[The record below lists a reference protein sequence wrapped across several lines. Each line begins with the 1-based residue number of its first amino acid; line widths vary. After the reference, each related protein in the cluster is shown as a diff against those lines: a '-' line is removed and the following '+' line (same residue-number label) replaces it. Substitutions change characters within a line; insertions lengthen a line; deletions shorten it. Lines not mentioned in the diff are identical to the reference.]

1 MSYKSPSIEF
11 FENETQSIPVN
22 TTGAGFA
29 TVGFSTGGPVNK
41 LMAFTSLAD
50 FEKTMGG
57 PVENYEL
64 THNMIYKAMNTG
76 FGGTLYFMRIG
87 EFSEVA
93 DGKASVGVSN
103 YINGSGVDA
112 FVGAEYNNLPMLKP
126 WFIIL
131 DTEFTVSKPDVIT
144 ATLNFTL
151 NTTTNI
157 TRTYTM
163 NKLSVALVEGGS
175 AVGIYAVSIDKIVR
189 DLNSFATFSNI
200 ATAYA
205 TDVDGKNGL
214 RIVSKKIGN
223 DQTFTFNSFTVDNA
237 VSYGVSANSLLV
249 ETTTGSSVGSYPTE
263 GAFTFS
269 IKAKYPGTYMNG
281 AVVKCIHNVD
291 SVSGTTTYTINVY
304 KDSTESKLLESFS
317 GLTLANIADI
327 INDETYGSSFITI
340 EGYSFNGSSAFKA
353 GKYVLGKGEV
363 LSDGTVYEI
372 MNDETVLGSDGVPKD
387 EMNPDFDDEEKII
400 KMFADAIS
408 NKEFLNMDNVAF
420 SVIATPDCGDQI
432 VQDAG
437 IELASERGDAMYIV
451 DVPYDYTALKK
462 SGIQKVVDWSN
473 GKLDR
478 SVAITSS
485 YAGIF
490 YGWLTSTNAYGSN
503 SLICPP
509 SVFVVPK
516 ILEVDEKYGVYYAP
530 AGSVR
535 GVINA
540 SNYFYSPDSE
550 DRELLC
556 GDNNVNPIIF
566 SNTRGLMIFSQKT
579 GLRENSPR
587 NRIHVRRMLNDIKR
601 KTYNAL
607 DVYRFEFNSPD
618 IHSKASTTLD
628 GILFPYKNAGALES
642 YAVSVNGGEGSDS
655 DVMNVYLDVV
665 PYGLVERIRIYISI
679 SEAGIVASE
688 S

>member
-41 LMAFTSLAD
+41 LMTFTSLAD

-87 EFSEVA
+87 EFAEDA

-112 FVGAEYNNLPMLKP
+112 FVGATYNNLPITKP

-131 DTEFTVSKPDVIT
+131 DTDFTSSKPDIIT

-151 NTTTNI
+151 NTSENI
-157 TRTYTM
+157 VRTYTM
-163 NKLSVALVEGGS
+163 NKLDVALVEGGGS
-175 AVGIYAVSIDKIVR
+175 VGIYAVSIDKIVR
-189 DLNSFATFSNI
+189 DLNSYSRFSNI

-205 TDVDGKNGL
+205 TDASGKNGL
-214 RIVSKKIGN
+214 RIVSKKIGS
-223 DQTFTFNSFTVDNA
+223 DQTFVFNSFVVDNA
-237 VSYGVSANSLLV
+237 TNYGVSNGALLV
-249 ETTTGSSVGSYPTE
+249 ASTEGTSTGSYPTK
-263 GAFTFS
+263 GTFTFS

-281 AVVKCIHNVD
+281 VVVKCVHNVD
-291 SVSGTTTYTINVY
+291 SVFGTTTYTINVY
-304 KDSTESKLLESFS
+304 KDSSGTNLLESFS
-317 GLTLANIADI
+317 NLTLANIADT
-327 INDETYGSSFITI
+327 INDETYGSSFITL
-340 EGYSFNGSSAFKA
+340 EGYSFGGSSAFKA
-353 GKYVLGKGEV
+353 GSYVLGEGEI
-363 LSDGTVYEI
+363 LSDGTVREI
-372 MNDETVLGSDGVPKD
+372 MAEETVLGSNGVPKD
-387 EMNPDFDDEEKII
+387 EMNSSLDDEEKII
-400 KMFADAIS
+400 RMFADAIS

-437 IELASERGDAMYIV
+437 ITLASGRGDAMYIV

-462 SGIQKVVDWSN
+462 NGIQKAVDWSN

-556 GDNNVNPIIF
+556 GYNNINPIIF

-579 GLRENSPR
+579 GLRENAPR

-607 DVYRFEFNSPD
+607 DVYRFEFNNPD

-642 YAVSVNGGEGSDS
+642 YAVSVSGGEGSDL
-655 DVMNVYLDVV
+655 DVMNVYLDIV
-665 PYGLVERIRIYISI
+665 PYGLVERIRIYLSI
-679 SEAGIVASE
+679 TEAGIVATE
-688 S
+688 